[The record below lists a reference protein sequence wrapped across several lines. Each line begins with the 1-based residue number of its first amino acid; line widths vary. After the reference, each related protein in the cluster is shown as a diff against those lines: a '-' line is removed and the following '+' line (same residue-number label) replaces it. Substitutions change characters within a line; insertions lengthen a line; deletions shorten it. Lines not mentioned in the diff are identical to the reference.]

1 MYTIKSITIV
11 SIIFLLV
18 NSCSYQN
25 MNSKDQKRFNIQEF
39 DITGDTRTSFIIQ
52 KKIQRFSNE
61 NSNNRIKLT
70 VELNKNKSIHEKN
83 IQNKVT
89 KYSIS
94 LSANVKIIELNS
106 TKEIRR
112 TFTAKRIYD
121 VADNYST
128 TVNNSKEAN
137 TALID
142 IIVEE
147 ILDLMRIYYNKK

>member
-1 MYTIKSITIV
+1 MNKIKSIIIV
-11 SIIFLLV
+11 SVVTLLIS
-18 NSCSYQN
+18 SCSYQN
-25 MNSKDQKRFNIQEF
+25 MNSKNQKQFNIQEF
-39 DITGDTRTSFIIQ
+39 NIIGDTRTSFIIQ